1 MVLNSVNDLSDQR
14 FTVQPGE
21 VVIHADIVIFV
32 KLDLCS
38 WLVFNNSATQTSII
52 FNPCV
57 VLGSEMTPR

>member
-38 WLVFNNSATQTSII
+38 
-52 FNPCV
+52 
-57 VLGSEMTPR
+57 

>member
-21 VVIHADIVIFV
+21 VVIHAYIVIFV

-38 WLVFNNSATQTSII
+38 WLVFNNSAAQTSII
-52 FNPCV
+52 TT
-57 VLGSEMTPR
+57 VLSSGQK